1 MAMSGEDHGPH
12 KTILPSLP
20 SFAFMYA
27 AITARDTRFDGQF
40 YTAVKSTGI
49 YCRPSCPA
57 NKPHSKNVVF
67 YATAAGAQAAG
78 FRACYRCI
86 PDATPGSPLWNV
98 RSSAAQR
105 AVRLIEDGVVDR
117 DGVEG
122 LALRL
127 GYTPRHLNRILT
139 TEFGAGPLTLA
150 RAHRA
155 QTALKLLTE
164 TALPVTQIAF
174 LSGFSSIRQFNDAIR
189 QIFSRTPTE
198 IRAQARGALR
208 SAGVPGEIVLS
219 LPYREPF
226 NFEHL
231 LRFYGARAVAGVE
244 HIEGGTYTRSL
255 ALPHG
260 PALATVCDEGGS
272 VRLTLRYTQ
281 VRDLS
286 AAVSRVRRMLDL
298 DADPVAVD
306 QALSA
311 DSTMVQSVRR
321 NPGIRLPGSVD
332 PHETLFRAIVGQQI
346 TVRSATGIL
355 ADMAAGM
362 PELDFD
368 GPVNRLFPTAEF
380 MAESGHQIF
389 RGPGARRDAL
399 RLAANT
405 LVQDANY
412 IDFAQDQESLQAA
425 LLALKGVGKWTAA
438 YVTMR
443 VLGAPDMYLPNDA
456 AVAAGARMLG
466 FQGKTEEIAMH
477 FQPWRSYFM
486 MHLWNTAAGS

>member
-1 MAMSGEDHGPH
+1 MHPDGETGP
-12 KTILPSLP
+12 SNLP
-20 SFAFMYA
+20 SFSVMYA
-27 AITARDTRFDGQF
+27 AITARDSRFDGQF

-57 NKPHSKNVVF
+57 NKPLLKNVVF

-98 RSSAAQR
+98 RSSAAHR

-117 DGVEG
+117 DGVDG
-122 LALRL
+122 LAVRL
-127 GYTPRHLNRILT
+127 GYTARHLNRILT
-139 TEFGAGPLTLA
+139 AEFGAGPLMLA

-164 TALPVTQIAF
+164 TTVPVTQIAF

-198 IRAQARGALR
+198 IRSQARGSLR

-219 LPYREPF
+219 LPYRQPF

-231 LRFYGARAVAGVE
+231 LRFYAARAVVGVE
-244 HIEGGTYTRSL
+244 HIEAGSYTRSL

-272 VRLTLRYTQ
+272 VRLTLKYTQ

-311 DSTMVQSVRR
+311 DSIMVQSVRR
-321 NPGIRLPGSVD
+321 NPGLRLPGSVD
-332 PHETLFRAIVGQQI
+332 SHETLFRAIVGQQI
-346 TVRSATGIL
+346 TVRAATAIL
-355 ADMAAGM
+355 SDMAAGM
-362 PELDFD
+362 PELDVD
-368 GPVNRLFPTAEF
+368 GPVNRLFPSATF
-380 MAESGHQIF
+380 MAESGHQLF
-389 RGPGARRDAL
+389 RGPAARRDAL
-399 RLAANT
+399 RLAAEV
-405 LVQDANY
+405 LIDQPNY
-412 IDFAQDQESLQAA
+412 VDFAQDQESLQAA
-425 LLALKGVGKWTAA
+425 LLALTGVGRWTAA

-443 VLGAPDMYLPNDA
+443 VLGAPDTYLPNDA
-456 AVAAGARMLG
+456 AAAAGARTLG
-466 FQGKTEEIAMH
+466 FRGNLEEIAMH
-477 FQPWRSYFM
+477 FQPWRSYFTT
-486 MHLWNTAAGS
+486 HLWNAAAEAS